1 MGLASFL
8 LNKFHWDLGI
18 LLAVLL
24 LSTLAMNATSGQT
37 ASSTTGSAPATE
49 WQKAYGNNSVES
61 ISNMVQTS
69 DGGYAFL
76 DLGWAYQFT
85 FTPSTFYK
93 IDSSGNV
100 QWQKTFNLFSA
111 ASFVQ
116 TSDGGYTI
124 LGAWSTY
131 GTTYENTPTLIKT
144 DSEGDIKSVENY
156 STGIGG
162 QILLTSD
169 GGFAVLSGGANL
181 LYYPGTSSATITKT
195 DSHGIKQ
202 WNKTF
207 REPANFSDINSMIQ
221 TTDGGYALIGTTSYN
236 GTSDT
241 INLYFWMV
249 KTDSQGNLV
258 WSREYGDGL
267 TTVNPNLPFGYAK
280 DLGLNRDV
288 SGDNEAFSVVQTSD
302 GGYAFVGRSFPQD
315 HAVTMLVK
323 TDSNGNIE
331 WNQTFDGG
339 YSSSLIQTSEGG
351 LAFAGSGGIYKI
363 DSNGN
368 IQWTKGD
375 VTFPSLSII
384 PSLLGVSSL
393 IETSDGA
400 LAGLGVGNPD
410 GNPRMGTIYLF
421 KTEAFLPL
429 PTPSPTPIPAQML
442 NTSVSALTIG
452 TVVVVVL
459 IIAVF
464 LLFYL
469 KKNRKSENKLTV

>member
-1 MGLASFL
+1 MGFGHPPCSSFV
-8 LNKFHWDLGI
+8 KH
-18 LLAVLL
+18 
-24 LSTLAMNATSGQT
+24 SSHEATSGQT
-37 ASSTTGSAPATE
+37 ASSTTGSAPATD
-49 WQKAYGNNSVES
+49 WQQEYGNNRVES
-61 ISNMVQTS
+61 VSNVVQTS

-85 FTPSTFYK
+85 FTPATFYK
-93 IDSSGNV
+93 VDSSGNV

-195 DSHGIKQ
+195 DS
-202 WNKTF
+202 
-207 REPANFSDINSMIQ
+207 
-221 TTDGGYALIGTTSYN
+221 
-236 GTSDT
+236 
-241 INLYFWMV
+241 
-249 KTDSQGNLV
+249 
-258 WSREYGDGL
+258 
-267 TTVNPNLPFGYAK
+267 
-280 DLGLNRDV
+280 
-288 SGDNEAFSVVQTSD
+288 
-302 GGYAFVGRSFPQD
+302 
-315 HAVTMLVK
+315 
-323 TDSNGNIE
+323 
-331 WNQTFDGG
+331 
-339 YSSSLIQTSEGG
+339 
-351 LAFAGSGGIYKI
+351 
-363 DSNGN
+363 NGN
-368 IQWTKGD
+368 IQWIKDD
-375 VTFPSLSII
+375 VTFPSLGVT
-384 PSLLGVSSL
+384 PSLLDASSL

-400 LAGLGVGNPD
+400 LAGLGIGNPD

-429 PTPSPTPIPAQML
+429 PTPSPTPIPTPTPTRITL
-442 NTSVSALTIG
+442 NSSASTLVVSTTI
-452 TVVVVVL
+452 VIVL
-459 IIAVF
+459 IITVF

-469 KKNRKSENKLTV
+469 RKNRKSKKKLTA